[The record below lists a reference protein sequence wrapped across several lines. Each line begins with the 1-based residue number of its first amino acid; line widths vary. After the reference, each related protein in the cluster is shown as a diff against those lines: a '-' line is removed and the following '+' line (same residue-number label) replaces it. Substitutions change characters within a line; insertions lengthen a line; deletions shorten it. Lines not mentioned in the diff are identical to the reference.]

1 MTSHFNWSAALQRQ
15 TRVALEQLPVTQD
28 GRLHFKHATLG
39 FAFATYDDLC
49 KGCFILYGL
58 QNDDQRRFEC
68 VDALLEAGWVID

>member
-1 MTSHFNWSAALQRQ
+1 MTSHFNWSATLQRQ
-15 TRVALEQLPVTQD
+15 TRVALEQLPVTHD

-49 KGCFILYGL
+49 KGNFILYGL
-58 QNDDQRRFEC
+58 QNDDKCRFEC

>member
-1 MTSHFNWSAALQRQ
+1 MTSHFNWSAALQRH
-15 TRVALEQLPVTQD
+15 TRLALEQLPAAQD

-39 FAFATYDDLC
+39 FAFAIYDDLC

-68 VDALLEAGWVID
+68 VDTLLEAGWVID